1 MDASNFPPPATPHA
15 PADQGAVAGGPHM
28 RTGARWLGA
37 ALGLGTV
44 AVLLWSLLSPASAPP
59 AAKRAG
65 TPLPA
70 APLVGHLA
78 PEVTLLDLSNNPLA
92 LSSLRGKIVV
102 LNFWYA
108 ACEPCRYEMPLFERA
123 YHADGT
129 RGVVVLGVN
138 IVDDAQT
145 TSAFVNQLG
154 IDYPIVRDRGQHAV
168 LTYQVTR
175 TPTTFVIDR
184 RGVIR
189 SVVPGAI
196 TDEAALNGYLA
207 PLLAG

>member
-1 MDASNFPPPATPHA
+1 MDATEPSPPPATPADA
-15 PADQGAVAGGPHM
+15 PRRRAA
-28 RTGARWLGA
+28 RRWLWA
-37 ALGLGTV
+37 ALGTGTL
-44 AVLLWSLLSPASAPP
+44 ALLAWSLLSPASAPP
-59 AAKRAG
+59 TPTHAA

-78 PEVTLLDLSNNPLA
+78 PEVTLLDLSNNPVA

-123 YHADGT
+123 YQADGA
-129 RGVVVLGVN
+129 RGVVILGVD

-145 TSAFVNQLG
+145 TSAFVAQLG
-154 IDYPIVRDRGQHAV
+154 IDYPIVRDRGQRAV
-168 LTYQVTR
+168 LTYQVTH
-175 TPTTFVIDR
+175 TPSTFVIDR

-189 SVVPGAI
+189 AVVPGAI
-196 TDEAALNGYLA
+196 TDDAALNGYLA
-207 PLLAG
+207 PLLAP

>member
-1 MDASNFPPPATPHA
+1 MDDPHTPAPSA
-15 PADQGAVAGGPHM
+15 PLAEGGAAGRGV
-28 RTGARWLGA
+28 RGRISVRWLWA

-44 AVLLWSLLSPASAPP
+44 VVLAWSLLSPAGSSPTGS
-59 AAKRAG
+59 RAG

-78 PEVTLLDLSNNPLA
+78 PEVTVLDLSNNA
-92 LSSLRGKIVV
+92 VSLSSLRGQIVL

-123 YHADGT
+123 YHADGA

-145 TSAFVNQLG
+145 TSAFVHQLG
-154 IDYPIVRDRGQHAV
+154 IDYPIVRDRGQRTV
-168 LTYQVTR
+168 LAYQVTR

-189 SVVPGAI
+189 AVVPGAI
-196 TDEAALNGYLA
+196 TDEPTLSRYLA

>member
-1 MDASNFPPPATPHA
+1 MDDTDAPPPTA
-15 PADQGAVAGGPHM
+15 PVAGDGDAA
-28 RTGARWLGA
+28 RDARGRLNARWLWV

-44 AVLLWSLLSPASAPP
+44 VVLAWSLLSPAGSPP
-59 AAKRAG
+59 AATRAS

-78 PEVTLLDLSNNPLA
+78 PQVTVLDLSNNA
-92 LSSLRGKIVV
+92 VSLSSLRGQIVL

-123 YHADGT
+123 YHADGA
-129 RGVVVLGVN
+129 RGVVVLGVD

-145 TSAFVNQLG
+145 TSAFVHQLG
-154 IDYPIVRDRGQHAV
+154 IDYPIVRDRGQRTV
-168 LTYQVTR
+168 LAYQVTR

-189 SVVPGAI
+189 AVVPGAI
-196 TDEAALNGYLA
+196 TDEPTLNGYLA